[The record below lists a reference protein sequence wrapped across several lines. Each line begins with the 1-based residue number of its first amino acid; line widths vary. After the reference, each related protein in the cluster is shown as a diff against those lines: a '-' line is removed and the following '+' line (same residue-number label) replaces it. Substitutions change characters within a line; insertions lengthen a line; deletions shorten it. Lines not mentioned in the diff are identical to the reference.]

1 MRNGYGVNHGYV
13 GWSESKRSYAAKSV
27 GIYPKTQF
35 KKEYHISDK
44 LFKEIDNAGGFDH
57 EWHHTSKFFNRTDF
71 YKWNE
76 TGISIIA
83 RKDFE
88 KHLDTILSFCDNAFE
103 YSVCFE
109 WWYDDLWKDD
119 EPFMPLVDLVR
130 DYMLE
135 EQQEEKHSDE
145 RKHLYY
151 VNAEWTLR
159 WAQNNLQSVSVVD
172 GLQGEL
178 DNGSTLCKFPG
189 DEYVT
194 LEFVNGE
201 RRRYILT
208 EESWHEYV
216 KDRYKKTFGCSGS
229 IDINEFI
236 RRGKVA
242 REFRQLARR
251 YKPSEKIH
259 RQAGRQFGRK
269 DLKRIHK
276 NTSDY
281 DYALALY
288 DYYHPEDIQS

>member
-1 MRNGYGVNHGYV
+1 MRHRANNGYI
-13 GWSESKRSYAAKSV
+13 GWSESVRSSCAKEI
-27 GIYPKTQF
+27 GIYPKTLF

-44 LFKEIDNAGGFDH
+44 LFQEIDSAGGFDH

-83 RKDFE
+83 RKDFD

-103 YSVCFE
+103 YDVCFE
-109 WWYDDLWKDD
+109 WWYDDLWKED

-145 RKHLYY
+145 RKLMDY

-159 WAQNNLQSVSVVD
+159 WVKCNPHATALTDNLKH
-172 GLQGEL
+172 EL
-178 DNGSTLCKFPG
+178 DNGLTMAPLCPG
-189 DEYVT
+189 DERVRYDFANGGCIHYV
-194 LEFVNGE
+194 
-201 RRRYILT
+201 LT
-208 EESWHEYV
+208 DESWHEYV
-216 KDRYKKTFGCSGS
+216 KEQYAKTYGTYGS

-236 RRGKVA
+236 RRGQVA
-242 REFRQLARR
+242 KAFRQLARR

-259 RQAGRQFGRK
+259 RQAGQQLGRK

-276 NTSDY
+276 NTSDS

-288 DYYHPEDIQS
+288 DYYHPEDKQS